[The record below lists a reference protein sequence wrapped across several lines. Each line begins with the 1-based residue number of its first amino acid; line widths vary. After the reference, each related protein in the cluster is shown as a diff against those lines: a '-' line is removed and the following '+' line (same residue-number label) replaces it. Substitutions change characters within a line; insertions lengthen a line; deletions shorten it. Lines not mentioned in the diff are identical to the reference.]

1 MNKDFSKKQEFYFH
15 KVLKILGAKNRW
27 KNLTKHPGST
37 FQITPR
43 PGYFSRAGISILLSM
58 ETWKDWQKIIII
70 VYLNIILLPDF

>member
-27 KNLTKHPGST
+27 KNLHNHPGPT

-43 PGYFSRAGISILLSM
+43 PGYFSRA
-58 ETWKDWQKIIII
+58 
-70 VYLNIILLPDF
+70 